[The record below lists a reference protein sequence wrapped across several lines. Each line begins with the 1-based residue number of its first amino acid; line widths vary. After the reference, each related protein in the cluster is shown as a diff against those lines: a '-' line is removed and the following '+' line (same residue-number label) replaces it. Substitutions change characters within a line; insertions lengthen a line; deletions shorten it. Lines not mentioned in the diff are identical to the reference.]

1 MDAMSL
7 LLGRRSADAKKL
19 AAPAPSAEELDQIL
33 RAGLSAPDH
42 GALRPWRF
50 FVITGEARER
60 LGDLFVKATSEREP
74 DLPEKKLEDQR
85 GKPLRAPMIIAVGA
99 HILADHPKVPAVE
112 QREAAMAAAQ
122 NMLLAS
128 EALGYGSV
136 FLTGPNTYDQKIK
149 AAFGLEEKD
158 ALVGFL
164 YIGTPSEPMK
174 DKQRL
179 EPWQVTRQWR
189 GAGEMEPLAVLEQ
202 EQQ

>member
-19 AAPAPSAEELDQIL
+19 AEPAPSAQDLDQIL

-50 FVITGEARER
+50 FVITGDARER
-60 LGDLFVKATSEREP
+60 LGALFVEATSEREP
-74 DLPEKKLEDQR
+74 DLPDKKLEDQR

-99 HILADHPKVPAVE
+99 RIMADHPKVPPVE

-128 EALGYGSV
+128 EALGYGAV
-136 FLTGPNTYDQKIK
+136 LLTGPNTYDQKIK
-149 AAFGLEEKD
+149 VAFGLEEKD

-164 YIGTPSEPMK
+164 YIGTPSETMK

-179 EPWQVTRQWR
+179 EPWQVTRQWI
-189 GAGEMEPLAVLEQ
+189 GDGEMEPLAVPEQ